1 MSAPHRAPRWPGRN
15 LLLSACALW
24 AVTQFP
30 LGAAAP
36 RAQLPAPAPLARTN
50 PPPQAEPAPGPTG
63 RWPWDASR
71 VLVLGNS
78 LTIHPASV
86 ELEWPGEWGMA
97 ASSADRDYVHQLAA
111 HLQQATGRPPAL
123 RVRNIADF
131 ERGYT
136 TYNFTEEL
144 AEDRGFRPTLI
155 VLAIGENMAPLAT
168 DDAEQRLYAA
178 VCQLLEEL
186 TRDQPA
192 TVVVR
197 SGFWRNPRRDRALAS
212 AACSTRALFVDCG
225 DLGAVPDNAARS
237 ERDFRHAAVGA
248 HPGDRGMAAI
258 AARIWGRLK
267 EERLD

>member
-1 MSAPHRAPRWPGRN
+1 
-15 LLLSACALW
+15 
-24 AVTQFP
+24 
-30 LGAAAP
+30 
-36 RAQLPAPAPLARTN
+36 
-50 PPPQAEPAPGPTG
+50 
-63 RWPWDASR
+63 
-71 VLVLGNS
+71 
-78 LTIHPASV
+78 
-86 ELEWPGEWGMA
+86 
-97 ASSADRDYVHQLAA
+97 
-111 HLQQATGRPPAL
+111 
-123 RVRNIADF
+123 VRNIADF

-212 AACSTRALFVDCG
+212 AACATRALYVDCG